1 MEMLKDKE
9 KHIAQQMPAI
19 LYLYRSSKKWYSILA
34 SPFGWAER
42 RASTFITKSLA
53 LKRRKKIKMFT
64 DTQKTCTYH
73 ISAS

>member
-1 MEMLKDKE
+1 MVTLKDKE
-9 KHIAQQMPAI
+9 KLIAQQMPAI

-53 LKRRKKIKMFT
+53 LKRENKVYRYLENA
-64 DTQKTCTYH
+64 CTYH